1 MFCQC
6 TTYDLV
12 FSYYILYQSIQY
24 LFIFSLGI
32 YTGITGVLGITANS
46 LAIFVFIKSKKV
58 DSECLFKKSCMSCCS
73 ILVKNSI
80 QLVADEP
87 LCHWV
92 GDGHNRQSNPLL
104 QLFLWSLEFLSD
116 NLQDKCSRND
126 ISGYILI
133 FYILRTTHGGIY
145 TEFVWI
151 PCPRHNT

>member
-58 DSECLFKKSCMSCCS
+58 DSECLLGK
-73 ILVKNSI
+73 LY
-80 QLVADEP
+80 E
-87 LCHWV
+87 
-92 GDGHNRQSNPLL
+92 LL
-104 QLFLWSLEFLSD
+104 FFFS
-116 NLQDKCSRND
+116 
-126 ISGYILI
+126 
-133 FYILRTTHGGIY
+133 
-145 TEFVWI
+145 
-151 PCPRHNT
+151 